1 MFQAINDLKKVI
13 KISEFE
19 LNNQEV
25 FLTAIKELQ
34 IPINLFFESIIVNVE
49 NKEMK
54 DNRLKLMF
62 GLKELIIKYSNFDII
77 ED

>member
-25 FLTAIKELQ
+25 FLKAIKELQ
-34 IPINLFFESIIVNVE
+34 IPINLFFETIIVNVE
-49 NKEMK
+49 NKEIK

-62 GLKELIIKYSNFDII
+62 RLKELIIKYSNFDII